1 METVG
6 TGREEGQSEKDR
18 KKGMEGIRIASIDY
32 EARWV
37 SLMADSGIYRV
48 NGRQVSIPTW
58 RPALPAIN
66 IRLYSLDLFAS
77 IARRFFASVAK
88 HFQKHVAAI
97 NLRQSPFALARFLL
111 RYVNDAKYH
120 ELVKQTREKKIRLAI
135 ENTSREKLSRFV
147 TQQGDF

>member
-48 NGRQVSIPTW
+48 NGHQVSIPT
-58 RPALPAIN
+58 
-66 IRLYSLDLFAS
+66 
-77 IARRFFASVAK
+77 
-88 HFQKHVAAI
+88 
-97 NLRQSPFALARFLL
+97 
-111 RYVNDAKYH
+111 
-120 ELVKQTREKKIRLAI
+120 
-135 ENTSREKLSRFV
+135 
-147 TQQGDF
+147 

>member
-77 IARRFFASVAK
+77 ISRFFASVAK

-97 NLRQSPFALARFLL
+97 DLRQSPFALARFLL
-111 RYVNDAKYH
+111 RYVNDAKWH
-120 ELVKQTREKKIRLAI
+120 ELVKQTRQKKIRLAI
-135 ENTSREKLSRFV
+135 ENTSREKVSRFV
-147 TQQGDF
+147 T